1 MKNEIYEADYRRREE
16 RSEFP
21 NAIDDAVM
29 TGFFKAYGDIMRSIP
44 KMIVPQDKKNYEELL
59 LKLDALAKRRH
70 GSIRGVVSYERWDSH
85 IYVTLPFFEFS
96 DQEEHKLLAELES
109 KAHSLTFTVTEDGM
123 IQLSVMINYF
133 EEIGDTG
140 DVLGMVLDGNEEL
153 TEAMLDDNE
162 ELNSTDE

>member
-21 NAIDDAVM
+21 NAFDDAVM

-85 IYVTLPFFEFS
+85 IYVTLPFLSFLIKRNTS
-96 DQEEHKLLAELES
+96 SLLNWNPRLIVLLS
-109 KAHSLTFTVTEDGM
+109 
-123 IQLSVMINYF
+123 QLLK
-133 EEIGDTG
+133 TG
-140 DVLGMVLDGNEEL
+140 
-153 TEAMLDDNE
+153 
-162 ELNSTDE
+162 